1 MNYLNLK
8 YNLIFFFISFIYVS
22 TKYFF
27 SIIEFPNENFILKIM
42 RFSDLEYAY
51 LVESL
56 SRFDFSTDW
65 SYFEKSKNII
75 GFPIFSIIFHAIT
88 FKAFG
93 YYSFYIL
100 EIIFFFLIICIF
112 FKILI
117 KLEKDVLKS
126 LNGILIL
133 LVICQFIE
141 FGKFYDPGLF
151 AKFNPVTEFI
161 GLRFPR
167 PLVTSVFALIFLI
180 NLMNITDKK
189 FIECKN
195 NIYFISLSLAL
206 LINSFFH
213 LFFIFFVLAIL
224 YLIPKI
230 LNEGLVDLNNKTKII
245 FNSSLIILVG
255 ISVFFIQQ
263 SLSEIDYSNRIGV
276 HYLNLSDK
284 LKNSIDFLK
293 IYTKAEYILLFL
305 ICLSLKLY
313 FNLKKKKEIY
323 NKYLSI
329 FWLFIISSFISPL
342 IFIFLSNKVIVS
354 HHFLTIIKF
363 SLFLFVFISFFLLI
377 KKIFIKKFFFIP
389 VILLIFLLINN
400 FSLKKLDENRIQE
413 EVSIYNFFKKNNY
426 VNSDK
431 ILFAN
436 KSFFF
441 DNVWFSLGNKYI
453 SVTNSFVSSQKDKQ
467 IENSIYQIF
476 KIFNVNKNN
485 FNQIVD
491 DKSCIRECF
500 AEYFQYKYVVNSIR
514 HFKPLASEY
523 SKEISNKIKNISSID
538 WWYTFLP
545 NSEKMRLKNEY
556 FNYEYDPNHNPHII
570 ILKNNSKLF
579 FERDLSKDYKK
590 VINGKFYKVF
600 EKIN

>member
-1 MNYLNLK
+1 
-8 YNLIFFFISFIYVS
+8 
-22 TKYFF
+22 
-27 SIIEFPNENFILKIM
+27 
-42 RFSDLEYAY
+42 
-51 LVESL
+51 
-56 SRFDFSTDW
+56 
-65 SYFEKSKNII
+65 
-75 GFPIFSIIFHAIT
+75 
-88 FKAFG
+88 
-93 YYSFYIL
+93 
-100 EIIFFFLIICIF
+100 
-112 FKILI
+112 
-117 KLEKDVLKS
+117 
-126 LNGILIL
+126 
-133 LVICQFIE
+133 
-141 FGKFYDPGLF
+141 
-151 AKFNPVTEFI
+151 
-161 GLRFPR
+161 
-167 PLVTSVFALIFLI
+167 
-180 NLMNITDKK
+180 MNITDKK
-189 FIECKN
+189 FIGSKN

-224 YLIPKI
+224 YLIPK
-230 LNEGLVDLNNKTKII
+230 LLDEGLVNLNNKTKIV
-245 FNSSLIILVG
+245 FNSSLIIVVG

-284 LKNSIDFLK
+284 FKNSIDFFK
-293 IYTKAEYILLFL
+293 IYKKAEYILLFL

-377 KKIFIKKFFFIP
+377 KKIFIKEFFFIP

-400 FSLKKLDENRIQE
+400 FSLKKLDENKIQE

-556 FNYEYDPNHNPHII
+556 LNYEYDPNHNPHII

>member
-1 MNYLNLK
+1 
-8 YNLIFFFISFIYVS
+8 
-22 TKYFF
+22 
-27 SIIEFPNENFILKIM
+27 M

-51 LVESL
+51 LVESF

-75 GFPIFSIIFHAIT
+75 GFPIFSIIFHAIA

-224 YLIPKI
+224 YLIPKL

-284 LKNSIDFLK
+284 FKNSIDFFK

-441 DNVWFSLGNKYI
+441 DNIWFSLGNKYI

-545 NSEKMRLKNEY
+545 NSEKIRLKNEY
-556 FNYEYDPNHNPHII
+556 LNYEYDPNHNPHII

>member
-51 LVESL
+51 LVESF

-75 GFPIFSIIFHAIT
+75 GFPIFSIIFHAIA

-100 EIIFFFLIICIF
+100 EIILFFLIICIF

-180 NLMNITDKK
+180 NLMNITNKK
-189 FIECKN
+189 FIESKN

-224 YLIPKI
+224 YLIPKL
-230 LNEGLVDLNNKTKII
+230 LNEVL
-245 FNSSLIILVG
+245 
-255 ISVFFIQQ
+255 
-263 SLSEIDYSNRIGV
+263 
-276 HYLNLSDK
+276 
-284 LKNSIDFLK
+284 
-293 IYTKAEYILLFL
+293 
-305 ICLSLKLY
+305 
-313 FNLKKKKEIY
+313 
-323 NKYLSI
+323 
-329 FWLFIISSFISPL
+329 
-342 IFIFLSNKVIVS
+342 
-354 HHFLTIIKF
+354 
-363 SLFLFVFISFFLLI
+363 
-377 KKIFIKKFFFIP
+377 
-389 VILLIFLLINN
+389 
-400 FSLKKLDENRIQE
+400 
-413 EVSIYNFFKKNNY
+413 
-426 VNSDK
+426 
-431 ILFAN
+431 
-436 KSFFF
+436 
-441 DNVWFSLGNKYI
+441 
-453 SVTNSFVSSQKDKQ
+453 
-467 IENSIYQIF
+467 
-476 KIFNVNKNN
+476 
-485 FNQIVD
+485 
-491 DKSCIRECF
+491 
-500 AEYFQYKYVVNSIR
+500 
-514 HFKPLASEY
+514 
-523 SKEISNKIKNISSID
+523 
-538 WWYTFLP
+538 
-545 NSEKMRLKNEY
+545 
-556 FNYEYDPNHNPHII
+556 
-570 ILKNNSKLF
+570 
-579 FERDLSKDYKK
+579 
-590 VINGKFYKVF
+590 
-600 EKIN
+600 

>member
-51 LVESL
+51 LVESF

-75 GFPIFSIIFHAIT
+75 GFPIFSIIFHAIA

-189 FIECKN
+189 FIESKN

-224 YLIPKI
+224 YLIPKL

-276 HYLNLSDK
+276 HYLNISDK
-284 LKNSIDFLK
+284 FKNSIDFFK
-293 IYTKAEYILLFL
+293 IYKKAEYILLFL

-441 DNVWFSLGNKYI
+441 DNIWFSLGNKYI

-556 FNYEYDPNHNPHII
+556 LNYDYDPNHNPHII